1 MIATTSD
8 TVDGY
13 ISGFPK
19 DTQDILQQ
27 IRATIKSAA
36 PDSTELIKYGIP
48 TFVLHGNLVHFGGY
62 KNHIGFYPA
71 PSGMT
76 PFEYEL
82 EPYKTGKGTLQ
93 FPLNKPLPLDLIL
106 RIVKFRVEQNMEKA
120 QKKRKI

>member
-71 PSGMT
+71 PSGIT
-76 PFEYEL
+76 QFEYEL